1 MFSMFKKKTETD
13 ILQKQYK
20 DLLKKSFELSTINRA
35 ESDKVRAQAEEIALK
50 IEAIKQHKL

>member
-1 MFSMFKKKTETD
+1 MFKKKTETD

-20 DLLKKSFELSTINRA
+20 DLLQKSFELSTINRA